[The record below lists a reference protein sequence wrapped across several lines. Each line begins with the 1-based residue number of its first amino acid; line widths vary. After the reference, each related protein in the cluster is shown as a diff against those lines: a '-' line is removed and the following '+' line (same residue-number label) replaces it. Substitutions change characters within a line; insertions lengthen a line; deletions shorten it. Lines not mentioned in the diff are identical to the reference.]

1 MPPHSADGN
10 FEVTEVSFAGRKENP
25 HVRLIPKDE
34 GFFDLFDGL
43 ALRLTASATHLH
55 NLFSEPTRLNEHA
68 TKIKELEHEAD
79 EITHEIML
87 RLDRS
92 FVTPLD
98 REDIHALAT
107 NLDNVVDLMDGTAR
121 RAQMFHIT
129 DRRDPAKA
137 LSAILVKATESIK
150 EAVSK
155 VKQPKEVARIARE
168 IKILEEQGD
177 TIYGTGVGAL
187 FEGTPEA
194 LDVIKWKE
202 LYDHLENALDECEDC
217 LNVLE
222 SVSIKN
228 S

>member
-1 MPPHSADGN
+1 M
-10 FEVTEVSFAGRKENP
+10 
-25 HVRLIPKDE
+25 RLIPKDE

-43 ALRLTASATHLH
+43 AERMTRSAVVL
-55 NLFSEPTRLNEHA
+55 NSLFSEPTRLDHYA
-68 TKIKELEHEAD
+68 AQIKELEHEAD

-107 NLDNVVDLMDGTAR
+107 QLDNVVDLIDGTAR
-121 RAQMFHIT
+121 RAKMFHLA
-129 DRRDPAKA
+129 DRKDPAKQLTA
-137 LSAILVKATESIK
+137 LLVKATEAIK
-150 EAVSK
+150 EAVTK
-155 VKQPKEVARIARE
+155 VREPKEVSRIGRE
-168 IKILEEQGD
+168 IKKIEEEGD
-177 TIYGTGVGAL
+177 AVYTLAIAAL
-187 FEGTPEA
+187 FEGKPDA
-194 LDVIKWKE
+194 LEVIKWKE
-202 LYDHLENALDECEDC
+202 LYDTLEHALDEADDV